1 MKKIFFILTLLSTF
15 CGFSQTVIQAE
26 YFWDTDPGE
35 GNGISL
41 QAFDGNF
48 NQALETVFNN
58 NATLPSVGNHTIGI
72 RIKGQEGNWS
82 AVFRKT
88 FKVSANNNTNN
99 IVKITAAE
107 YFWDTD
113 PGEGSGNIMLAFD
126 GNFNQALET
135 ILSNNVSLPIVGDH
149 TIGIRVKADDGIWGT
164 TFRKVFR
171 IVANTNTNNLVKIL
185 TAEFFWDND
194 PGNGGGTIMLAFD
207 GNFNQALE
215 SVVANNASLSSVG
228 DHVIG
233 IRVKAD
239 DGNWGTAFRKVFR
252 VSPNNN
258 SNNLVKVTTAEY
270 FWDNDPGEG
279 SGNVMLA
286 FDSNFNQA
294 LESVMANNTTIPS
307 VGDHVIGIRI
317 KADDGSWGATY
328 KKVFRLTENNN
339 SNASIKIIQAEY
351 FWNDDPGQGNGTVML
366 AFDGNFNQALESVIA
381 NDSAFPD
388 FGLNILRIRIKADD
402 GNWGIIYSKV
412 VGVNI
417 TYDEKVTL
425 VSPINGA
432 INVPTNSSFIWNLIT
447 GAGNYEYQCSTDSNF
462 TSLIQTGNVSS
473 TSIPFSGLNT
483 NTTYYWRVR
492 ANVSSNVSLWSDTW
506 SFSTDSTLVNQ
517 DYEFGDEIKIVPN
530 PATNYI
536 TIKPS
541 RIFEDF
547 DYKIYA
553 IDGKKILEGKLNTS
567 KNINI
572 EKLASSIY
580 TIECKTNT
588 GLKLFGK
595 FIKH

>member
-135 ILSNNVSLPIVGDH
+135 VLSNNVSLPIVGDH
-149 TIGIRVKADDGIWGT
+149 TIGIRVKADDGIWGI

-171 IVANTNTNNLVKIL
+171 VVANTNTNNLVKIT

-215 SVVANNASLSSVG
+215 SVVANNASLPSVS

-239 DGNWGTAFRKVFR
+239 DGNWGTVYRKVFR
-252 VSPNNN
+252 VSQNNN
-258 SNNLVKVTTAEY
+258 SNTLVKVTTAEY
-270 FWDNDPGEG
+270 FWDSDPGEG
-279 SGNVMLA
+279 SGNIMLA

-294 LESVMANNTTIPS
+294 LESIISNNVTLPS
-307 VGDHVIGIRI
+307 VGDHTIGIRV
-317 KADDGSWGATY
+317 KADDGIWGTTFR
-328 KKVFRLTENNN
+328 KVFRLSDNNN
-339 SNASIKIIQAEY
+339 SNAIVKVTQAEY
-351 FWNDDPGQGNGTVML
+351 FWNNDPGQGNGNTML
-366 AFDGNFNQALESVIA
+366 AFDGNFNQALEAVVA
-381 NDSAFPD
+381 NNAAFPQL
-388 FGLNILRIRIKADD
+388 GLNVLRVRVKADD

-417 TYDEKVTL
+417 TYSEKVTL

-473 TSIPFSGLNT
+473 TSIPFSGLTT

-492 ANVSSNVSLWSDTW
+492 TNVSSNVSLWSDTW

-517 DYEFGDEIKIVPN
+517 DYEFSDEIKIVPN
-530 PATNYI
+530 PATTFLYLDTNIHFKSYNY
-536 TIKPS
+536 TI
-541 RIFEDF
+541 FT
-547 DYKIYA
+547 
-553 IDGKKILEGKLNTS
+553 IDGKEILNGKLTENKKIDIQS
-567 KNINI
+567 LIPG
-572 EKLASSIY
+572 IY
-580 TIECKTNT
+580 
-588 GLKLFGK
+588 
-595 FIKH
+595 FIKVNDNSNSKRFIKI